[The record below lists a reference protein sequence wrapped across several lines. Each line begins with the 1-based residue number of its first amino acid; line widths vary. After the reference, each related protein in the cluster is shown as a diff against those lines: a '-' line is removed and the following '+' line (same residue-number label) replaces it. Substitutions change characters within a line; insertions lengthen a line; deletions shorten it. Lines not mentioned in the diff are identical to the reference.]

1 MSPAARRA
9 SAGALVAAALATS
22 AFAAPP
28 PRPPRIVLAV
38 DGVQETRNL
47 PVLLA
52 ERLGY
57 FRDAGLTVTLV
68 DSPGEPTPAQLMKDG
83 RADGAVAYYHHT
95 FVSQASDGMVT
106 EAVATLGVTPGLKLM
121 VATRLRGQV
130 AKVADLKGRRIYAG
144 GADSGK
150 TTTANW
156 LMAQAGLGVGDYTR
170 LPNVSPEKMAADL
183 RAGAADAIVAHEPE
197 ADELE
202 AAGVAFT
209 LADVQTVAG
218 TRASLGSV
226 FPSTALYLPR
236 DYVLAH
242 PREVQALV
250 SSCVRALGWLNT
262 HSGGE
267 IAAVL
272 PPKMGGKDRTAFVR
286 LLDEDKQ
293 MFATDGRMPEAA
305 ARREWQVMSQLT
317 PKYGRIRFDQ
327 TFTNAFVDK
336 ALGAKP

>member
-1 MSPAARRA
+1 MSPAVRRA
-9 SAGALVAAALATS
+9 AGGAVLAAALGAS
-22 AFAAPP
+22 ALAAPP
-28 PRPPRIVLAV
+28 PTPRIVLAV

-121 VATRLRGQV
+121 VAERLKGQV
-130 AKVADLKGRRIYAG
+130 RTVADLKGRRIYAG

-170 LPNVSPEKMAADL
+170 LPNVSPERMAADL
-183 RAGAADAIVAHEPE
+183 RAGAADAIVAHEPD
-197 ADELE
+197 ADALE
-202 AAGVAFT
+202 AAGVAYA

-226 FPSTALYLPR
+226 FPSTVLYLPR
-236 DYVLAH
+236 DYVEAH
-242 PREVQALV
+242 PAQVQALV
-250 SSCVRALGWLNT
+250 GACLRALRWLGA
-262 HSGGE
+262 HDGAA

-272 PPKMGGKDRTAFVR
+272 PPKMGGKDRAAFVR
-286 LLDEDKQ
+286 LLDEDRQ
-293 MFATDGRMPEAA
+293 MFLTDGRMPEAA
-305 ARREWQVMSQLT
+305 ARREWEVMSQLT
-317 PKYGRIRFDQ
+317 PKYGKIRFGQ
-327 TFTNAFVDK
+327 TFTNAFVDR
-336 ALGAKP
+336 ALAARP